1 MSDPY
6 IYDCTNVVYMFC
18 VYCIYYYVNK
28 FEARSLFST
37 SHLYIV
43 YALGPMTYPCGTPWL
58 SGTGSDFTPRIT
70 TDWVLSL
77 KYDSNHLCSFPL
89 IPNSLLIAW
98 HARLLLL
105 IRVHGVIQS
114 VDRTQHSYLTEV
126 APHDC
131 LGPNTIMSFL
141 SLTSAIFLLSTVFY
155 LLIGVDH
162 TTYWLSGIAMQPVGY
177 LQLLSSTLISQA
189 CKIGYRPKIAE
200 DGGDNR

>member
-70 TDWVLSL
+70 TDWVLSSGVSRIISGGVQNFFSGASSPEKFFKNGAFWCVLESILL
-77 KYDSNHLCSFPL
+77 KFC
-89 IPNSLLIAW
+89 
-98 HARLLLL
+98 
-105 IRVHGVIQS
+105 
-114 VDRTQHSYLTEV
+114 
-126 APHDC
+126 PH
-131 LGPNTIMSFL
+131 FL
-141 SLTSAIFLLSTVFY
+141 Y
-155 LLIGVDH
+155 
-162 TTYWLSGIAMQPVGY
+162 Q
-177 LQLLSSTLISQA
+177 
-189 CKIGYRPKIAE
+189 
-200 DGGDNR
+200 NR